1 MLAACLPLFFLRQW
15 RGWRFISNQLQPAA
29 TSHPTNQAAGIEDLF
44 HVTAVVAA
52 SMVLA
57 RIPAVVWDMEGWIYW
72 LYLAGGSLFASAM
85 TAILIA
91 PAGWLVF
98 RIRRWPRLAI
108 ALVCLWLLA
117 IGLALAAL
125 YIPAYLYGGQ
135 PHFRMETVPAVA
147 LAGAMMATL
156 LGGLLAFRFS
166 GVALGKRS
174 SQAGAAV
181 ATDLSKKP
189 SRLSAANTARALAA
203 GFFIGA
209 ALANIPT
216 ARLELERRQQEQ
228 ALDALA
234 QRFSARGG
242 SIGIQHRKL
251 TTLNAWPAMTDAELG
266 QFDLSA
272 VHTLSLA
279 DSQVTDAGL
288 LQMNGKL
295 QLEFLNASHTSITAD
310 GILATKITRN
320 LAIAPSQ
327 FSSADRLRLES
338 NGVTVQVE
346 E

>member
-1 MLAACLPLFFLRQW
+1 
-15 RGWRFISNQLQPAA
+15 
-29 TSHPTNQAAGIEDLF
+29 
-44 HVTAVVAA
+44 
-52 SMVLA
+52 
-57 RIPAVVWDMEGWIYW
+57 
-72 LYLAGGSLFASAM
+72 
-85 TAILIA
+85 
-91 PAGWLVF
+91 
-98 RIRRWPRLAI
+98 
-108 ALVCLWLLA
+108 
-117 IGLALAAL
+117 
-125 YIPAYLYGGQ
+125 
-135 PHFRMETVPAVA
+135 
-147 LAGAMMATL
+147 MATL

-242 SIGIQHRKL
+242 SIGIQNRKL

-279 DSQVTDAGL
+279 DSHVTDAVLNRLSHLVLWSLDLSRTQISEQALAKCDISHVVQLSLSTPQFTGECFASWHPVVRELNLSHSGVSDATLAYLPRQPLERLDLSHTAVTDAGL
-288 LQMNGKL
+288 LQTIGKL
-295 QLEFLNASHTSITAD
+295 SLESLNVAHTSITAD

-327 FSSADRLRLES
+327 FSPAECLRLES